1 MVIFGTLL
9 TTLNKPMFAASGWVY
24 ASYGTVATVYW
35 VTFAKVRVVRVIGL
49 AVKAVAHSASDP
61 CLQAGAGLQLL

>member
-1 MVIFGTLL
+1 MVIFGTML

-35 VTFAKVRVVRVIGL
+35 VTSAKVGPRRDRTP
-49 AVKAVAHSASDP
+49 SALRSS
-61 CLQAGAGLQLL
+61 